1 MRQIDALKSPRFSQ
15 ISTFARLPRCS
26 DPSEGAVFVGVP
38 FDDATTY
45 RPGARFGPLGIR
57 DGSRLLRPYNPFLEV
72 YPFDELNACDGG
84 DVDTVPGYTE
94 DTLRATETLMD
105 QVFRVTIPFVAGG
118 DHSITL
124 ALLRSAHR
132 AHGRVN
138 LIHFDSH
145 YDFWDSHWGKKY
157 THGTW
162 LKRAIEE
169 GLVGKV
175 VQVGIRGS
183 VYSHQDKD
191 DGASLGITSLDVRKV
206 KYQYQSVVE
215 TLNSLQGKVYISFD
229 IDSVD
234 PAFAPGTGTPEVGG
248 MTSFEAL
255 EIIRSLKLDLIGF
268 DVVEVAPPYDVS
280 ELTSMLAANLIYEAM
295 SVVAKRRRR

>member
-1 MRQIDALKSPRFSQ
+1 
-15 ISTFARLPRCS
+15 
-26 DPSEGAVFVGVP
+26 
-38 FDDATTY
+38 
-45 RPGARFGPLGIR
+45 
-57 DGSRLLRPYNPFLEV
+57 
-72 YPFDELNACDGG
+72 
-84 DVDTVPGYTE
+84 
-94 DTLRATETLMD
+94 
-105 QVFRVTIPFVAGG
+105 
-118 DHSITL
+118 
-124 ALLRSAHR
+124 
-132 AHGRVN
+132 
-138 LIHFDSH
+138 
-145 YDFWDSHWGKKY
+145 
-157 THGTW
+157 
-162 LKRAIEE
+162 
-169 GLVGKV
+169 
-175 VQVGIRGS
+175 
-183 VYSHQDKD
+183 
-191 DGASLGITSLDVRKV
+191 LDVRKV